1 MKRIIKLC
9 CLVILGLVSASCD
22 EFPLNGSF
30 GEYST
35 LEELCDEMNE
45 NLNSLQLIV
54 SAIEQGDSID
64 KVSAWSKYGV
74 DLGYNITFN
83 KSGTVSIYYGKVT
96 SGTVSVPELGIKQ
109 DVDGVYCWTL
119 KGKWILDDKGNKIPV
134 SSSQGVSA
142 ITPKLKTENDSWYLS
157 YDGGKTWN
165 VVEGVA
171 TEACGCLFK
180 DVKLTSTSLT
190 MIFMDGAV
198 LEIPIGDALAIV
210 LGSFDAESIQYGVD
224 VVIPYTVKGANG
236 NVSVFVL
243 TEGDLFEAE
252 LVKETD
258 LSGKVIIRQ
267 DEYCN
272 DEIDGSVAI
281 FAAVADGSSASKSIR
296 LRSGVLYQVTG
307 NSNDSFEVQ
316 PEGGRVDFTIAT
328 NRDVEIKIGA
338 DWVTCAD
345 TKAVN
350 EKTMVFDV
358 SENTGARRKAK
369 VEIISGD
376 ICLSFFI
383 DQQGLNE
390 PIQFNF
396 TCDDVRGGSWQI
408 NVDTLFNAAGQSF
421 HEALGYSSWDEVA
434 QISGDYN
441 ALFDRT
447 SDIKLLAYDLNT
459 GEPFDYIHGR
469 DALGFRYDTE
479 GKPADVSVYS
489 TKWDWLGEYREDG
502 SFHIGKVIYINT
514 GTLIN
519 AGEIYSFGI
528 LILSPKGEVR
538 IAVTINVTEYI
549 DPEKGLYE
557 NPASPGRYEFTLR
570 DTIDVDNLMTNAI
583 FSYEIQDL
591 IKSTLGMTTL
601 EISHA
606 VQSGMT
612 ERNYI
617 LADNNV
623 IDAASNVLMLDINGA
638 QTVWDYNTMLSMVA
652 WSYGRLPQELGISI
666 LIPCI
671 SYGRPLGVTDLVK
684 SAVGKT
690 ISYDYVFRYNGYELI
705 FTHKITYT
713 GKESQKKQGYCLEM
727 TNDVAR
733 DVWGTQLWYQF
744 DEPLKAGTQYEFK
757 CVAKSTSPYEWFPIW
772 PSSSADYLSDYSYGM
787 SVQTEWTEK
796 TFIITPSTDTYD
808 RLLFNYGDFIGTI
821 YIDNISLKEVGSDVE
836 LIKNGDFEEGH
847 TKGWGAW
854 SSGKYSLSEY
864 GDGYVSGDN

>member
-210 LGSFDAESIQYGVD
+210 LGSFNAESIQYGVD

-236 NVSVFVL
+236 NVSVFIL

-316 PEGGRVDFTIAT
+316 PEGGRIDFTIAT

-390 PIQFNF
+390 PIQLNF
-396 TCDDVRGGSWQI
+396 SCDDVLGGSWQI

-434 QISGDYN
+434 QISGDYFE
-441 ALFDRT
+441 LLERT
-447 SDIKLLAYDLNT
+447 GGIKLLAYDLNT
-459 GEPFDYIHGR
+459 GEPFDHTMSRNG
-469 DALGFRYDTE
+469 LGFMHN
-479 GKPADVSVYS
+479 A
-489 TKWDWLGEYREDG
+489 DG
-502 SFHIGKVIYINT
+502 SLAEGYTYATQWQWSMDLVDEATSCIGKVLTVSTSI
-514 GTLIN
+514 LN
-519 AGEIYSFGI
+519 AGETCSLGI
-528 LILSPKGEVR
+528 LVVSSRGEVR
-538 IAVTINVTEYI
+538 IVVNIDVTEYI
-549 DPEKGLYE
+549 DPEIGLYD
-557 NPASPGRYEFTLR
+557 NPAAPGRYEFTLH
-570 DTIDVDNLMTNAI
+570 DSVCVDNLVTNI
-583 FSYEIQDL
+583 ITFYGVQEL

-601 EISHA
+601 EISRA
-606 VQSGMT
+606 VQNGMT
-612 ERNYI
+612 ERTFI
-617 LADNNV
+617 LADNSV
-623 IDAASNVLMLDINGA
+623 IDASSNVVMFDINGA
-638 QTVWDYNTMLSMVA
+638 QTNWDYDKMLSMVYWNFGA
-652 WSYGRLPQELGISI
+652 HPTQLNVNVVLPRSHIGEQ
-666 LIPCI
+666 LI
-671 SYGRPLGVTDLVK
+671 VTDVVK
-684 SAVGKT
+684 SAIGKT
-690 ISYDYVFRYNGYELI
+690 ISYDYVFKYNGYELV

-713 GKESQKKQGYCLEM
+713 SDVLPKMAGYCLEM
-727 TNDVAR
+727 TNDVAG
-733 DVWGTQLWYQF
+733 DVWVTQLWYQF
-744 DEPLKAGTQYEFK
+744 DEPLKVGAQYELK
-757 CVAKSTSPYEWFPIW
+757 CVAKATSPYEWFPIW
-772 PSSSADYLSDYSYGM
+772 PHSSSDFLSDYAYGM

-796 TFIITPSTDTYD
+796 TFIITPSIDIYD

-821 YIDNISLKEVGSDVE
+821 SIDDISFKEVGSDVE
-836 LIKNGDFEEGH
+836 LIQNGDFEEGH
-847 TKGWGAW
+847 TNGWGAW